1 MNDRFALAFMF
12 SLGMHALLL
21 GLVAVLGLPP
31 AGREESSARTVIP
44 VSLFEAGSAPAS
56 PAPGEGSGGQ
66 PHPDLKR
73 SPAPT
78 PSAPAGPAAQAAAT
92 SAPLPRSADR
102 TRNLPESVDI
112 VEHQSAVP
120 PAPAAELR
128 DSRQEWPAAPDLT
141 AATANPSPAGAQ
153 ASDDIGGHAAAP
165 GAGAV
170 GAAPGL
176 SGGDG
181 GEGQGQDPGGGTSG
195 QGDVLIP
202 GEFLAGNAP
211 PRYPL
216 LARRK
221 GWEGTVVIEIHVS
234 GSGRVEQAR
243 VEKSSGYAI
252 LDGAALGAI
261 RSWRIALNGRLDE
274 VDLRFRIPVIF
285 KLREA

>member
-1 MNDRFALAFMF
+1 
-12 SLGMHALLL
+12 
-21 GLVAVLGLPP
+21 VQP
-31 AGREESSARTVIP
+31 ANT
-44 VSLFEAGSAPAS
+44 
-56 PAPGEGSGGQ
+56 
-66 PHPDLKR
+66 
-73 SPAPT
+73 
-78 PSAPAGPAAQAAAT
+78 
-92 SAPLPRSADR
+92 
-102 TRNLPESVDI
+102 
-112 VEHQSAVP
+112 
-120 PAPAAELR
+120 AELH
-128 DSRQEWPAAPDLT
+128 DSRQELPAAPDLT
-141 AATANPSPAGAQ
+141 AATASPSPAGAQ
-153 ASDDIGGHAAAP
+153 ASDATGGHAAAP

-170 GAAPGL
+170 GAAPGF

-181 GEGQGQDPGGGTSG
+181 GEGQGQGQGGGMSG

-261 RSWRIALNGRLDE
+261 RSWRIALNGRLE
-274 VDLRFRIPVIF
+274 EADLRFRIPVIF